1 MKYLIP
7 LTLLIFGGCSKKVL
21 PKQTLSPYEL
31 NNSYEFKGDELSI
44 ELANT
49 LRCPMRI
56 WVQSNDEKIR
66 AHFKKNNPI
75 TLGPLEDTLITLQ
88 IQNVKVNEVHF
99 ASRFGDITDT
109 VNNRKVELPF
119 PKSKSYSLI
128 QGNNSSPTH
137 NTDWSRYA
145 FDFNLNLGDT
155 ICAATQ
161 GFVVGVVENY
171 KFGGSQKKW
180 RNFANQI
187 TVYDPET
194 ALFTQ
199 YVHLDYKGS
208 LVEVGDRVEIG
219 QCIGISGMTGFTNIE
234 HLHFNCLK
242 PNHSEDGLISIPV
255 DSIGPYNVSAL
266 KRNQLVTN
274 LIANTQHNS
283 HSNNSTKKQ

>member
-7 LTLLIFGGCSKKVL
+7 LTLLIFSGCSKKVL
-21 PKQTLSPYEL
+21 PKQKLPPYEL
-31 NNSYEFKGDELSI
+31 NNSYEFKGDELNI
-44 ELANT
+44 ELGNT

-66 AHFKKNNPI
+66 VHFEKNNPI
-75 TLGPLEDTLITLQ
+75 TLGPLEDTLITVE
-88 IQNVKVNEVHF
+88 IQNVKVKEVHF

-119 PKSKSYSLI
+119 PKRKSYSLI

-137 NTDWSRYA
+137 NTNWSRYA
-145 FDFNLNLGDT
+145 FDFGLNVGDT

-161 GFVVGVVENY
+161 GFVVGVVEDY
-171 KFGGSQKKW
+171 RFGGSQKKW
-180 RNFANQI
+180 RSFANQI
-187 TVYDPET
+187 TVYDPKT

-219 QCIGISGMTGFTNIE
+219 QRIGISGMTGFTNIE

-242 PNHSEDGLISIPV
+242 PIHSEDGLISIAV
-255 DSIGPYNVSAL
+255 DSIGSYKVSAL

-274 LIANTQHNS
+274 
-283 HSNNSTKKQ
+283 